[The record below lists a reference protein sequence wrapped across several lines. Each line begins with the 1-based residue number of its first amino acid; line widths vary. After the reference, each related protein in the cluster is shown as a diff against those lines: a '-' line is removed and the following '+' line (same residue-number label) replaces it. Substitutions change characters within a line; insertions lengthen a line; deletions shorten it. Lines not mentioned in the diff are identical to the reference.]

1 MNDWFSSYL
10 SARKQCVVI
19 DNISS
24 EHKSISMGVLQGSI
38 LGPILFLLC
47 INDMSRSA
55 PNLKFVHFAD
65 DTTVFYTSAT
75 FASEVD
81 KMNNRLKTVDEQLK
95 INRVI
100 EYIKKFL
107 HDIFRFKTFTS

>member
-1 MNDWFSSYL
+1 MSLGIRGTMNDWFSSYL

-24 EHKSISMGVLQGSI
+24 EHKSISMGVPQWSI
-38 LGPILFLLC
+38 LGHILFLLY

-65 DTTVFYTSAT
+65 DTTVASAT
-75 FASEVD
+75 FASAVD
-81 KMNNRLKTVDEQLK
+81 RMNNGLKIVDEWLK
-95 INRVI
+95 KID
-100 EYIKKFL
+100 Y
-107 HDIFRFKTFTS
+107 H